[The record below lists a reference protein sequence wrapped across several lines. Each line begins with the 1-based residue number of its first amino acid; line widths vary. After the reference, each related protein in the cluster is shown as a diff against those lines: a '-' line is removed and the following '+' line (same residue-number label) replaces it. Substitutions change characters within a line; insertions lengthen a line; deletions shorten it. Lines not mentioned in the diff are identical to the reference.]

1 MIRSLIRCQRQSN
14 HVGAR
19 GMKKIAELRR
29 WQAPLWGAIL
39 VGCVKR
45 RYARQRI
52 LPKETEAGDADDD

>member
-39 VGCVKR
+39 GSLLCR
-45 RYARQRI
+45 MC
-52 LPKETEAGDADDD
+52 EAAVCLTAHFTQGDGGR